1 MLGRPSIYTNE
12 LCEIICARIA
22 LGESL
27 NKIVTDDAMPA
38 MTTVFRWLRE
48 KEDFRHNYEA
58 AKAEQAEL
66 FADQIAEIIDTEP
79 LQVVDQNGVSRVDSG
94 WVSWQRNR
102 VDARKWI
109 ASKLKPKKY
118 GDRIQQEMTG
128 ADGAPLLQGVQI
140 KLVRPDADK

>member
-12 LCEIICARIA
+12 LCETICARIA

-27 NKIVTDDAMPA
+27 NKIVTDDSMPA

-48 KEDFRHNYEA
+48 KEEFRQNYEA

-118 GDRIQQEMTG
+118 GDRIQQDVTITPHE
-128 ADGAPLLQGVQI
+128 AALDEL
-140 KLVRPDADK
+140 K